1 MSAPDPV
8 APKRPTAWTRTF
20 DVATSLMTSVG
31 RLGLGHGVGRL
42 GIRPEKP
49 LILYEYEACPF
60 CRKVREALT
69 QLDLSV
75 EIRPCPRGGQR
86 FRPEVVRH
94 GGREQFPY
102 LIDPNAGIALYESEA
117 IVQHLFDQY
126 GDQKVS
132 GLLGLGILGDLHSA
146 LAGLPRVLAGRSV
159 RASRAP
165 ALQLE
170 LYSMESSPFCRL
182 VRETLCE
189 LEIPYRLHNVG
200 RSSPSRDAFIQR
212 SGKMMVPWLYDPNG
226 EIGMFESAEII
237 DYLQIT
243 YGEDEG
249 VDGRDG
255 VSFSSAGAAPR

>member
-75 EIRPCPRGGQR
+75 QIRPCPRGGQR

-102 LIDPNAGIALYESEA
+102 LIDPNAGCLLYTS
-117 IVQHLFDQY
+117 
-126 GDQKVS
+126 
-132 GLLGLGILGDLHSA
+132 
-146 LAGLPRVLAGRSV
+146 
-159 RASRAP
+159 
-165 ALQLE
+165 
-170 LYSMESSPFCRL
+170 
-182 VRETLCE
+182 
-189 LEIPYRLHNVG
+189 
-200 RSSPSRDAFIQR
+200 DA
-212 SGKMMVPWLYDPNG
+212 
-226 EIGMFESAEII
+226 A
-237 DYLQIT
+237 
-243 YGEDEG
+243 DE
-249 VDGRDG
+249 
-255 VSFSSAGAAPR
+255 